1 MGPMSAAIPDLVI
14 VGAGI
19 IGLAHAVEAVHRGLT
34 VEIVERDAEAV
45 GASVR
50 NFGHACITAQ
60 DPALLETAQA
70 SRRGWL
76 RTAAQCGFWA
86 PEAGAI
92 VLARSPAEAALIE
105 EFRDRRG
112 TEAVRLL
119 TADEVTSR
127 LGGPARTPDPT
138 IVGAAL
144 LPADLRVD
152 PRSTVATIAAWLA
165 DQPGA
170 RLHWRTNAVR
180 CTDAAVHTSR
190 GVVRGRHVLVC
201 VGHDLDL
208 LYPKTAEDNA
218 VERCRLQMALVRAPA
233 GFVLDSAVLTGT
245 SMLRY
250 AGMAK
255 LAAAASVRAELER
268 GNPELLELG
277 ANMMFTRRP
286 DGTLLIGDSHH
297 YGLTAPPFLDE
308 EVSAHLLGGISRIL
322 GVDRLDVL
330 QRWQGVYAS
339 SGRTDV
345 LRARHEPTVSSVTV
359 TTGLGM
365 TLAFGL
371 AAETL
376 DAL

>member
-1 MGPMSAAIPDLVI
+1 MNSAIPDLVI

-19 IGLAHAVEAVHRGLT
+19 IGLAHAAEAVHRGLT
-34 VEIVERDAEAV
+34 VEIVERDSEAV

-60 DPALLETAQA
+60 GPALLETAQA

-76 RTAAQCGFWA
+76 RTAAQSGFWA
-86 PEAGAI
+86 PEAGAV
-92 VLARSPAEAALIE
+92 VLARSSAEAALIE
-105 EFRDRRG
+105 EFRDARG

-119 TADEVTSR
+119 TAGEVNTR
-127 LGGPARTPDPT
+127 LAGPGRTPDPA
-138 IVGAAL
+138 IVGAAWF
-144 LPADLRVD
+144 PADLRVD
-152 PRSTVATIAAWLA
+152 PRTTVATIAAWLA
-165 DQPGA
+165 EQPGV
-170 RLHWRTNAVR
+170 RFHWRTNAVR

-201 VGHDLDL
+201 VGHDVDR
-208 LYPKTAEDNA
+208 LYPATAEANE
-218 VERCRLQMALVRAPA
+218 VVRCRLQMALVRAPA
-233 GFVLDSAVLTGT
+233 GYALDSAVLTGT

-250 AGMAK
+250 EGMAN
-255 LAAAASVRAELER
+255 LPSAVAVRAELER

-286 DGTLLIGDSHH
+286 DGTLLVGDSHH
-297 YGLTAPPFLDE
+297 YGRTAPPFLDE
-308 EVSAHLLGGISRIL
+308 QMSAHLLGGVSRIL
-322 GVDRLDVL
+322 GVDHLQVL
-330 QRWQGVYAS
+330 QRWQGIYAS

-345 LRARHEPTVSSVTV
+345 LRASHEPTVSSVTV

-371 AAETL
+371 AAQTL

>member
-1 MGPMSAAIPDLVI
+1 MKSAIPDLVI

-19 IGLAHAVEAVHRGLT
+19 IGLAHAAEAVHRGLT
-34 VEIVERDAEAV
+34 VEIVERDALAV

-60 DPALLETAQA
+60 GPSLLETAQA

-76 RTAAQCGFWA
+76 RTAAQSGFWA

-105 EFRDRRG
+105 EFRDDRG
-112 TEAVRLL
+112 SEAVHLM
-119 TADEVTSR
+119 TAREVHAQLSR
-127 LGGPARTPDPT
+127 PGRTPDPA
-138 IVGAAL
+138 ILGAAWF
-144 LPADLRVD
+144 PADLRVD
-152 PRSTVATIAAWLA
+152 PRTTVAAIAAWLA
-165 DQPGA
+165 EQPGV
-170 RLHWRTNAVR
+170 RFHWRTNAVR
-180 CTDAAVHTSR
+180 CADAAVHTSR

-201 VGHDLDL
+201 VGHDLDR
-208 LYPKTAEDNA
+208 LYPVIAEDNE
-218 VERCRLQMALVRAPA
+218 VVRCRLQMALVQAPT
-233 GFVLDSAVLTGT
+233 GHVLDSAVLTGT

-250 AGMAK
+250 EGMAK

-268 GNPELLELG
+268 SNPELLALG
-277 ANMMFTRRP
+277 ANMMFTSRP
-286 DGTLLIGDSHH
+286 DGTLLVGDSHH
-297 YGLTAPPFLDE
+297 YGVTAPPFLDE
-308 EVSAHLLGGISRIL
+308 EVSAHLLAGVSRIL
-322 GVDRLDVL
+322 GVDRLQVL
-330 QRWQGVYAS
+330 ERWQGVYAS
-339 SGRTDV
+339 SSRTDV

-371 AAETL
+371 AAQTL

>member
-1 MGPMSAAIPDLVI
+1 MNTAIPDLVI

-19 IGLAHAVEAVHRGLT
+19 VGLAHAAEAVHRGLT
-34 VEIVERDAEAV
+34 VDIVERDDRAI

-60 DPALLETAQA
+60 GPALLETAQA

-76 RTAAQCGFWA
+76 RTAAQSGFWA

-92 VLARSPAEAALIE
+92 VLARSPSEAALIE
-105 EFRDRRG
+105 EFRDERG
-112 TEAVRLL
+112 TDAVRLL
-119 TADEVTSR
+119 TADEVGAR
-127 LGGPARTPDPT
+127 LIGPGRTPDRA
-138 IVGAAL
+138 IVAAAWF
-144 LPADLRVD
+144 PADLRVD
-152 PRSTVATIAAWLA
+152 PRTTVATIAAWLA
-165 DQPGA
+165 DRPGV
-170 RLHWRTNAVR
+170 RFHWRTNAVR

-201 VGHDLDL
+201 VGHDLDR
-208 LYPKTAEDNA
+208 LYPATAEDHD
-218 VERCRLQMALVRAPA
+218 VVRCGLQMALVRAPA
-233 GFVLDSAVLTGT
+233 GYALDSAVLTGT

-250 AGMAK
+250 EGMAK
-255 LAAAASVRAELER
+255 LPSADSVRIELER
-268 GNPELLELG
+268 DHPELLALG
-277 ANMMFTRRP
+277 ANMMFTSRP
-286 DGTLLIGDSHH
+286 DGTLLVGDSHH
-297 YGLTAPPFLDE
+297 YGVTAPPFLDE
-308 EVSAHLLGGISRIL
+308 EVSAHLLAGVSRIL
-322 GVDRLDVL
+322 GADRLSVL

-339 SGRTDV
+339 SSRTDV
-345 LRARHEPTVSSVTV
+345 LRVNHEATVSSVTV

>member
-1 MGPMSAAIPDLVI
+1 MNSAIADLVI

-19 IGLAHAVEAVHRGLT
+19 IGLAHAAEAVHRGLT
-34 VEIVERDAEAV
+34 VDIVERDAEAV

-60 DPALLETAQA
+60 GPDLLATAQT

-105 EFRDRRG
+105 EFRDQRG

-119 TADEVTSR
+119 TADEVNAR
-127 LGGPARTPDPT
+127 LAGPARTPDPA

-144 LPADLRVD
+144 FPADLRVD
-152 PRSTVATIAAWLA
+152 PRTTVATIAAWLA
-165 DQPGA
+165 DQPGV
-170 RLHWRTNAVR
+170 RFHWRTNAVR

-208 LYPKTAEDNA
+208 LYPATAEDND
-218 VERCRLQMALVRAPA
+218 VVRCRLQMALVRAPA
-233 GFVLDSAVLTGT
+233 GYELDAAVLTGT

-250 AGMAK
+250 AGMAN
-255 LAAAASVRAELER
+255 LPAAMSVRAELER

-286 DGTLLIGDSHH
+286 DGTVLIGDSHH
-297 YGLTAPPFLDE
+297 YGVAAPPFLDE
-308 EVSAHLLGGISRIL
+308 GVSAHLLGGIARVL
-322 GVDRLDVL
+322 GVDRLQVL

-345 LRARHEPTVSSVTV
+345 LRAHHEPTVSSVTV

>member
-1 MGPMSAAIPDLVI
+1 MNSAIPDLVI

-19 IGLAHAVEAVHRGLT
+19 IGLAHAAEAVHRGLT
-34 VEIVERDAEAV
+34 VEIVERDSEAV

-60 DPALLETAQA
+60 GPALLETAQA

-76 RTAAQCGFWA
+76 RTAAQSGFWA
-86 PEAGAI
+86 PEAGAV
-92 VLARSPAEAALIE
+92 VLARSSAEAALIE
-105 EFRDRRG
+105 EFRDARG

-119 TADEVTSR
+119 TAGEVNTR
-127 LGGPARTPDPT
+127 LAGPGRTPDPA
-138 IVGAAL
+138 IVGAAWF
-144 LPADLRVD
+144 PADLRVD
-152 PRSTVATIAAWLA
+152 PRTTVATIAAWLA
-165 DQPGA
+165 EQPGV
-170 RLHWRTNAVR
+170 RFHWRTNAVR

-201 VGHDLDL
+201 VGHDVDR
-208 LYPKTAEDNA
+208 LYPATAEANE
-218 VERCRLQMALVRAPA
+218 VVRCRLQMALVGAPA
-233 GFVLDSAVLTGT
+233 GYALDSAVLTGT

-250 AGMAK
+250 EGMAN
-255 LAAAASVRAELER
+255 LPSAVAVRAELER

-286 DGTLLIGDSHH
+286 DGTLLVGDSHH
-297 YGLTAPPFLDE
+297 YGRTAPPFLDE
-308 EVSAHLLGGISRIL
+308 QMSAQLLGGVSRIL
-322 GVDRLDVL
+322 GVDHLQVL
-330 QRWQGVYAS
+330 QRWQGIYAS

-345 LRARHEPTVSSVTV
+345 LRASHEPTVSSVTV

-371 AAETL
+371 AAQTL

>member
-1 MGPMSAAIPDLVI
+1 MNTAIPDLVI

-19 IGLAHAVEAVHRGLT
+19 VGLAHAAEAVHRGLT
-34 VEIVERDAEAV
+34 VDIVERDDRAI

-60 DPALLETAQA
+60 GPALLETAQA

-76 RTAAQCGFWA
+76 RTAAQSGFWA

-92 VLARSPAEAALIE
+92 VLARSPSEAALIE
-105 EFRDRRG
+105 EFRDERG
-112 TEAVRLL
+112 TDAVRLL
-119 TADEVTSR
+119 TADEVGAR
-127 LGGPARTPDPT
+127 LIGPGRTPDRA
-138 IVGAAL
+138 IVAAAWF
-144 LPADLRVD
+144 PADLRVD
-152 PRSTVATIAAWLA
+152 PRTTVATIAAWLA
-165 DQPGA
+165 DRPGV
-170 RLHWRTNAVR
+170 RFHWRTNAVR

-201 VGHDLDL
+201 VGHDLDR
-208 LYPKTAEDNA
+208 LYPATAEDHD
-218 VERCRLQMALVRAPA
+218 VVRCGLQMALVRAPA
-233 GFVLDSAVLTGT
+233 GYALDSAVLTGT

-250 AGMAK
+250 EGMAK
-255 LAAAASVRAELER
+255 LPSADSVRIELER
-268 GNPELLELG
+268 DHPELLALG
-277 ANMMFTRRP
+277 ANMMFTSRP
-286 DGTLLIGDSHH
+286 DGTLLVGDSHH
-297 YGLTAPPFLDE
+297 YGVTAPPFLDE
-308 EVSAHLLGGISRIL
+308 EVSAHLLAGVSRIL
-322 GVDRLDVL
+322 GVDRLSVL

-339 SGRTDV
+339 SSRTDV
-345 LRARHEPTVSSVTV
+345 LRVNHEATVSSVTV